1 MYYFPSSENA
11 DIRKMSK
18 VDFEMM
24 LRDGRL
30 GGGPLEVHVLDGQCQ
45 GADAMVNVIWRGQS
59 GRFVAK
65 LQRDAKP
72 LTIKVAIEQ
81 VRECA
86 RTTGEGQPM
95 LIAPYF
101 SREKLDQ
108 LLDAGISAIDFCGNA
123 VVDVPGKF
131 LFYKTGNPNQ
141 YPDNAPIRSAYR
153 GDGSM
158 VVRVLLMQRQ
168 FQAVSEIQEA
178 IRSRGGTLT
187 LSMVSKVLKRLES
200 DLSIERLGRN
210 AVRVIQPER
219 LLDGL
224 LDAYQPPKA
233 QTTWLGKVALDAD
246 ELLAKLRGIDGG
258 NVVRTGES
266 SAIDYASWAGE
277 PLLCCYCR
285 ATPAMLLVHLGAE
298 AKETGAFANLR
309 LIQVQDQLAYFDAR
323 PNLAASPIQAY
334 LEMASGDKRQ
344 KEVAGQIRSAIL
356 GATGP

>member
-1 MYYFPSSENA
+1 MNE
-11 DIRKMSK
+11 I
-18 VDFEMM
+18 DFKTM

-30 GGGPLEVHVLDGQCQ
+30 VVRPLEIRSLASQSQ
-45 GADAMVNVIWRGQS
+45 GADVIINVTWRGRS
-59 GRFVAK
+59 GRFVATFK
-65 LQRDAKP
+65 RDAKP
-72 LTIKVAIEQ
+72 LTIKMAIEQ
-81 VRECA
+81 VRESA
-86 RTTGEGQPM
+86 RASGEGQPM
-95 LIAPYF
+95 LVAPYF

-123 VVDVPGKF
+123 VVEVPGEF

-158 VVRVLLMQRQ
+158 VARVLLLLRQ

-178 IRSRGGTLT
+178 IRSRGGALT
-187 LSMVSKVLKRLES
+187 LGMVSKVLKRLES

-233 QTTWLGKVALDAD
+233 QTTWLGKVALGAD

-277 PLLCCYCR
+277 PLLCYYCR
-285 ATPAMLLVHLGAE
+285 ATPAMLLAHLGAD